1 MSDQLNISFNN
12 TAYPTNVTSVLGPAG
27 HIALNV
33 VLILVF
39 IVPALVFNILLIAAI
54 ILDKSNLAATRIA
67 LVNSIVGS
75 TVTIL
80 TTFFYDFPLIAR
92 IAGTLDRGTDDSLGR
107 FCYYLLLCS
116 GLLRS
121 VAVAIYSVV
130 VFLIIKKG
138 SKKVKAW
145 PVAVATVAVWIIIV
159 IIAFPTVFE
168 FIIRDTHFVD
178 KYVLQIG
185 ITTAGYI
192 YIYLLITI
200 VEVPAKVLSISL
212 LVAIL
217 MYIKRNTITDGKRTK
232 KAMVKFLFWFTI
244 INIFTTL
251 LNVFIPLL
259 GAQNYTDP
267 TIALVNA
274 LFKNIFGHIFF
285 AGMSVLFGV
294 LLLCQFAKIRKSFIR
309 VATCAC
315 LTKGNTILSNSS
327 VQAQSRATLTK
338 STQ

>member
-39 IVPALVFNILLIAAI
+39 IVPAIVFNILLIAAI

-145 PVAVATVAVWIIIV
+145 PVAVATVAVWIIII
-159 IIAFPTVFE
+159 IIAIPVVLKLAHVKPVFA
-168 FIIRDTHFVD
+168 D
-178 KYVLQIG
+178 
-185 ITTAGYI
+185 GYI
-192 YIYLLITI
+192 LRTGLTSIGFILVISLIFL
-200 VEVPAKVLSISL
+200 VEIPAKIVSITL

-217 MYIKRNTITDGKRTK
+217 VYVKKNTITDGVQIKRS
-232 KAMVKFLFWFTI
+232 MIKFLVWFSI
-244 INIFTTL
+244 VNFLTTL
-251 LNVFIPLL
+251 LNIVVAAIGANDDSGDIPL
-259 GAQNYTDP
+259 GQV
-267 TIALVNA
+267 LVNYFSTHSIIMVSSGC
-274 LFKNIFGHIFF
+274 LPLI
-285 AGMSVLFGV
+285 
-294 LLLCQFAKIRKSFIR
+294 LLCQFSSIRSSFKKMICSCFILR
-309 VATCAC
+309 LIASPGTSGATN
-315 LTKGNTILSNSS
+315 LTISS
-327 VQAQSRATLTK
+327 RS
-338 STQ
+338 ST